1 MSVAT
6 GFIRGGQLVL
16 EGEQEPLPE
25 GRRFTVVIEDE
36 GKGFRLDESSIVA
49 LREAQAEIRRGNF
62 ITEEQV
68 LKELDDD

>member
-1 MSVAT
+1 M
-6 GFIRGGQLVL
+6 L